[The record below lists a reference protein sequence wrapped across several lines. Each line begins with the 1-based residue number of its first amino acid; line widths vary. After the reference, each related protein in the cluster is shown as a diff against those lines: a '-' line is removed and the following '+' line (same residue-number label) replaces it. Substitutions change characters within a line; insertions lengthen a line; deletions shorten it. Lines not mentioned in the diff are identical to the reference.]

1 MKKLG
6 YLVWVN
12 DTQFWHA
19 SLGAA
24 QKRSRHAE
32 GRGKD
37 TLIIG
42 FEIIPYVVGRGVS
55 RTLA

>member
-1 MKKLG
+1 MKKQS

-12 DTQFWHA
+12 DDQFWHSTLA
-19 SLGAA
+19 AA
-24 QKRSRHAE
+24 QKRSRLAE

-42 FEIIPYVVGRGVS
+42 FEVRPYVVRGPALRAV
-55 RTLA
+55 

>member
-1 MKKLG
+1 MNKQG

-12 DTQFWHA
+12 DNQFWHS
-19 SLGAA
+19 SLAA
-24 QKRSRHAE
+24 ARKRSRLAE

-42 FEIIPYVVGRGVS
+42 FELCPYVVGGSAKR
-55 RTLA
+55 AA